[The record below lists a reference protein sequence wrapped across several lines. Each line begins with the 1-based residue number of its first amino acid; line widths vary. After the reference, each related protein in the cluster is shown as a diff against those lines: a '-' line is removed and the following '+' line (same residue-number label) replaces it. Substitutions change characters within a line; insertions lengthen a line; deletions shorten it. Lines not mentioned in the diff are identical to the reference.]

1 MEKPAHIQLSDLNG
15 FQQLANDAVLGLTDL
30 VETMHHTIARGT
42 APLGKPPAGRTAG
55 ITGLAYKSVR
65 GVTRLVGFGLDALL
79 GTLAPLLAKRPSS
92 EQREAAVAVLNGLFG
107 DHLDAS
113 GNPLAIDMRMRR
125 DGSDATGKVVV
136 LVHGLCMN
144 DRQWTRAGHDHGA
157 ALARDL
163 GYTPVYIRYNS
174 GRHISTNGRELAESM
189 QALLRE
195 WPLPVERLAI
205 VAHSMGGLVARS
217 ACHYGAAAGHAWP
230 KRLDDIVFLGTPHHG
245 APLERAGALV
255 DLLMEVSPYSA
266 PFSRLGKARSAGI
279 KDLSHGL
286 LRDEDWKSRSRAR
299 STHLPLPDGVRCHAV
314 AASRQE
320 RASARD
326 AGHRGDGLVPVPSAL
341 GRHADAERSLRIQ
354 AKHRVVVYGAGH
366 FDLLSRAEVYER
378 VKAWLGEATP
388 REVKAA
394 R

>member
-1 MEKPAHIQLSDLNG
+1 MARPAHIHLSDLNG
-15 FQQLANDAVLGLTDL
+15 FQQLANDAVLGITDL
-30 VETMHHTIARGT
+30 VETMHHTIARRT

-79 GTLAPLLAKRPSS
+79 GTLAPLLATRPSS
-92 EQREAAVAVLNGLFG
+92 PQREAAVAVLNGLFG

-113 GNPLAIDMRMRR
+113 GNPLAIGMRMRR
-125 DGSDATGKVVV
+125 DGPDATGKVVV

-174 GRHISTNGRELAESM
+174 GRHISTNGRELADAM

-195 WPLPVERLAI
+195 WPVPVERLAI

-230 KRLDDIVFLGTPHHG
+230 NRLDDIVFLGTPHLG
-245 APLERAGALV
+245 AATRGPTASTTSCSSERRTW
-255 DLLMEVSPYSA
+255 A
-266 PFSRLGKARSAGI
+266 PRWNAPA
-279 KDLSHGL
+279 
-286 LRDEDWKSRSRAR
+286 
-299 STHLPLPDGVRCHAV
+299 
-314 AASRQE
+314 
-320 RASARD
+320 
-326 AGHRGDGLVPVPSAL
+326 PS
-341 GRHADAERSLRIQ
+341 
-354 AKHRVVVYGAGH
+354 
-366 FDLLSRAEVYER
+366 
-378 VKAWLGEATP
+378 WTC
-388 REVKAA
+388 
-394 R
+394 